1 MDYIRKALDDLD
13 LNDLRQIR
21 ERILQTKVNVL
32 LVGGSGV
39 GKSSTINALFQS
51 HGLKSNAK
59 IGQGTEPETK
69 EISHHEIDNLVIWD
83 TPGLGDS
90 TQKDEEHQKKIVDLL
105 HKKDDKGQPL
115 IDLIFL
121 ILDASSRDFS
131 SAFSLI
137 RETLL
142 PNLHDSDRNRILV
155 GLNQADL
162 AMKGHYWN
170 HEDNKPEDEL
180 VERLEDLVDTVRIRI
195 KADTGL
201 QVDPIYYSAGC
212 TIDDKVLSNPYNLQ
226 KLLSF
231 IMERLPNKKRAAI
244 ALHINEDESNFRD
257 NDNKEDYQ
265 EKINK
270 NLLDSMLSFFREV
283 ASDVAERV
291 KEIITDPE
299 NIRSAAVVA
308 FNFFMAS
315 IKKR

>member
-1 MDYIRKALDDLD
+1 MDHIKKALNDLD

-21 ERILQTKVNVL
+21 KHISQTKVNVL

-39 GKSSTINALFQS
+39 GKSSTINALFQR
-51 HGLKSNAK
+51 HGLESNAK

-105 HKKDDKGQPL
+105 HKKDDEGQPL

-131 SAFSLI
+131 SAFALI

-142 PNLHDSDRNRILV
+142 PNLHHDDRNRILI

-162 AMKGHYWN
+162 AMKGHFWN
-170 HEDNKPEDEL
+170 HENNKPEDEL
-180 VERLEDLVDTVRIRI
+180 VARLEDLVDTVRFRI

-201 QVDPIYYSAGC
+201 EVDPIYYSAGC
-212 TIDDKVLSNPYNLQ
+212 TIDNKVLSNPYNLQ

-244 ALHINEDESNFRD
+244 ALHINKDEDNFRD

-270 NLLDSMLSFFREV
+270 SLLDSFLAFIRETT
-283 ASDVAERV
+283 SDIAVRIR
-291 KEIITDPE
+291 EIVTDPD
-299 NIRSAAVVA
+299 NIKSATLAI
-308 FNFFMAS
+308 FKLFIAS
-315 IKKR
+315 KNRK